1 VVVFAAAI
9 SSWAQTQDASLR
21 FADPLTDNI
30 VVQQNKPFRVWG
42 KAPAGQSVK
51 IETSWLKQP
60 VTVIADVDGSFLG
73 IISVPAVKPGDFT
86 KHTLQISTGAVSKT
100 LHNVLIGEV
109 WFCGGQSNMQSPV
122 QEIVDGA
129 AEVAKANHPHIR
141 LFYAALNF
149 SNTPLDNVTGQ
160 WVECTPQTV
169 EKFSAVAFFF
179 ARQLHTTLNVPVGVI
194 FSGIGASAAQ
204 AYVPRDVLAGDHVL
218 DSAYLKPYLA
228 SERSKEV
235 VDGGFSFEK
244 VTRPFLLYNAMIHP
258 FRHLSI
264 RGFGWYQGESNRN
277 ERSEYIR
284 LMHTLIDS
292 WRTSFAQGELPF
304 YYVQVAPFFW
314 DKEDPT
320 LADYAFFREA
330 QEKIS
335 ALNNTAMVSTT
346 DVGEA
351 KDLHPKNKKPTGIR
365 LSLLALHR
373 TYEQLSVD
381 DRGPEIQWVSF
392 DKGNA
397 TVNYFPE
404 TVRTGLRTRDGAAP
418 RHFELAGEDRVFYP
432 ATAVIQGNQVK
443 VTSAKVKRPVA
454 LRYAFTNYAV
464 TNLENGNGLPAF
476 LSRTDAWPEK
486 KDDKK

>member
-1 VVVFAAAI
+1 
-9 SSWAQTQDASLR
+9 
-21 FADPLTDNI
+21 
-30 VVQQNKPFRVWG
+30 
-42 KAPAGQSVK
+42 
-51 IETSWLKQP
+51 
-60 VTVIADVDGSFLG
+60 
-73 IISVPAVKPGDFT
+73 
-86 KHTLQISTGAVSKT
+86 
-100 LHNVLIGEV
+100 
-109 WFCGGQSNMQSPV
+109 
-122 QEIVDGA
+122 
-129 AEVAKANHPHIR
+129 
-141 LFYAALNF
+141 
-149 SNTPLDNVTGQ
+149 
-160 WVECTPQTV
+160 
-169 EKFSAVAFFF
+169 
-179 ARQLHTTLNVPVGVI
+179 
-194 FSGIGASAAQ
+194 
-204 AYVPRDVLAGDHVL
+204 
-218 DSAYLKPYLA
+218 
-228 SERSKEV
+228 
-235 VDGGFSFEK
+235 
-244 VTRPFLLYNAMIHP
+244 
-258 FRHLSI
+258 
-264 RGFGWYQGESNRN
+264 
-277 ERSEYIR
+277 
-284 LMHTLIDS
+284 MHTLIDS